1 MPRPATLDPAEVDR
15 LVERQVRAAAQ
26 AVSSA
31 LRAVEQTHTLRSR
44 RVARHLAG
52 VLRMLQDTGRV
63 TSPFDPVDEPST
75 GRAAKVAAAASPEPP
90 PPSEPP
96 PPPAPEVEALDA

>member
-26 AVSSA
+26 AVASA
-31 LRAVEQTHTLRSR
+31 LRAVEQTHTVRSR

-63 TSPFDPVDEPST
+63 TSPFDAGTEPPT
-75 GRAAKVAAAASPEPP
+75 GRTAKVAASL
-90 PPSEPP
+90 SEPP
-96 PPPAPEVEALDA
+96 LPKEPPAPPATEVEALDE

>member
-15 LVERQVRAAAQ
+15 LVERQVRVAAQ
-26 AVSSA
+26 AVTSA
-31 LRAVEQTHTLRSR
+31 LRAVEQTHTRRSR

-63 TSPFDPVDEPST
+63 TTPFDTVDAPPS
-75 GRAAKVAAAASPEPP
+75 GQAMKAAAPPETSPPT
-90 PPSEPP
+90 
-96 PPPAPEVEALDA
+96 PPATGVEALDE

>member
-26 AVSSA
+26 AVASA
-31 LRAVEQTHTLRSR
+31 LRAVEQTHTARSR

-63 TSPFDPVDEPST
+63 TSPFDPVDEPPT
-75 GRAAKVAAAASPEPP
+75 GRMAKVASAFPEPIM
-90 PPSEPP
+90 SKESA
-96 PPPAPEVEALDA
+96 PPATEVEALDE

>member
-15 LVERQVRAAAQ
+15 VVERQVRVAAQ
-26 AVSSA
+26 AVTVA
-31 LRAVEQTHTLRSR
+31 LRAVERTHTLRSR

-63 TSPFDPVDEPST
+63 TSPFDAEAEINRRRTDNVAPAAPSPVPTS
-75 GRAAKVAAAASPEPP
+75 
-90 PPSEPP
+90 
-96 PPPAPEVEALDA
+96 PPPAIDVEALDE

>member
-15 LVERQVRAAAQ
+15 LVERQVRVAAQ
-26 AVSSA
+26 AVASA
-31 LRAVEQTHTLRSR
+31 LRAVEQTHTVRSR

-63 TSPFDPVDEPST
+63 TSPFDAGTEPPT
-75 GRAAKVAAAASPEPP
+75 GRTAKVAAAAPPEPLP
-90 PPSEPP
+90 LPEPP
-96 PPPAPEVEALDA
+96 PPPATEVEALDE

>member
-15 LVERQVRAAAQ
+15 MVERQVRSAAQ
-26 AVSSA
+26 AVASA
-31 LRAVEQTHTLRSR
+31 LRAVEQTHTPRSR

-63 TSPFDPVDEPST
+63 TSPFDPVGDPST
-75 GRAAKVAAAASPEPP
+75 GRAAKVAAPLPEPP
-90 PPSEPP
+90 PPVE
-96 PPPAPEVEALDA
+96 PPAPPATEVEAPDA